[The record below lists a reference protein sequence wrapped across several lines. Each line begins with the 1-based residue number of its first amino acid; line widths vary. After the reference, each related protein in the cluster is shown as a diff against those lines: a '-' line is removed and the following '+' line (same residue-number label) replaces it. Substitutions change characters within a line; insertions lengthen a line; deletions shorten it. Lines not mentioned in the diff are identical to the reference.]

1 MEAVMPAEA
10 RYSTSIGSRI
20 SFFELFL
27 RRGAIAC
34 FCLSAVFGFV
44 RSTRAEVQTPKIRN
58 VLFIVSDDL
67 KASVLGCYGD
77 KVCHT
82 PNIDRLAAEGV
93 VFERAYCQGVV
104 CGPSRTSF
112 MHSRYKGDAEMNL
125 GRHFRE
131 NGWYSA
137 RVGKIYHMRVP
148 GDIIAG
154 TNGLDVESSWTERFN
169 SQGQEAHTPGHY
181 ACLNQNIFTTKLEDR
196 QSTKMPHR
204 MFVTVR
210 YEGDGSDQPDHKS
223 ATKAIELLQ
232 EHMHEKFF
240 LAVGLVRPHY
250 PMVAPQQYFD
260 PYPWQKILMPPTV
273 ENDLLDI
280 PKAGLAATRSEKN
293 PIGQFPD
300 NQKRMW
306 TGYYASVAF
315 MDEQVGRIIDEL
327 KRLGLRD
334 STAIVFASDH
344 GYHLGE
350 HGFWQ
355 KSNLHEEV
363 TRVPL
368 IMSVPSFKPGR
379 SKSMT
384 ELADI
389 FPTLSEL
396 AGLKIPAT
404 VQGQSLVPIL
414 TDHGAVVR
422 EGALS
427 LNSQSYSFRTP
438 DWAFMSYPDGS
449 TELYDM
455 KSDPHQF
462 TNLSANSDYEH
473 VRTRMTALLSARLT
487 AAGLLDTS
495 GKRRPGNSR

>member
-1 MEAVMPAEA
+1 MPAEA
-10 RYSTSIGSRI
+10 RYSTSTGSRI
-20 SFFELFL
+20 SFFKRSPC
-27 RRGAIAC
+27 RRSIAC
-34 FCLSAVFGFV
+34 FCLLAVFGLV
-44 RSTRAEVQTPKIRN
+44 RSIQAEVTTSKIRN

-77 KVCHT
+77 TVCRT

-93 VFERAYCQGVV
+93 VFERTYCQGVV

-112 MHSRYKGDAEMNL
+112 MHSRYRGGAEMNL

-154 TNGLDVESSWTERFN
+154 TDGLDVESSWTERFN
-169 SQGQEAHTPGHY
+169 SPGQEAHTPGHY
-181 ACLNQNIFTTKLEDR
+181 ACLNQNIFTTDLENR
-196 QSTKMPHR
+196 QSTRMPHR

-232 EHMHEKFF
+232 KHQSEKFF

-260 PYPWQKILMPPTV
+260 PYPWQNILMPPTV

-280 PKAGLAATRSEKN
+280 PKAGQAGTQNEKN
-293 PIGQFPD
+293 PIGRYPD

-315 MDEQVGRIIDEL
+315 MDEQVGRILDEL
-327 KRLGLRD
+327 ERLGLRN

-368 IMSVPSFKPGR
+368 IMSVPGFKPGR
-379 SKSMT
+379 STSMT

-404 VQGQSLVPIL
+404 VQGQSLVPVL
-414 TDHGAVVR
+414 KNNDATVR

-427 LNSQSYSFRTP
+427 LNNGASSIRTSN
-438 DWAFMSYPDGS
+438 WAFMRYGDGS
-449 TELYDM
+449 AELYDM
-455 KSDPHQF
+455 ATDPNQF
-462 TNLSANSDYEH
+462 INLADNPDFDE
-473 VRTRMTALLSARLT
+473 VRTRMAELLEARLT
-487 AAGLLDTS
+487 AAGLPNTS
-495 GKRRPGNSR
+495 GKRKLEKTR

>member
-1 MEAVMPAEA
+1 MTVESRLAIAAPIH
-10 RYSTSIGSRI
+10 TSSVSLTRTK
-20 SFFELFL
+20 SLALFL
-27 RRGAIAC
+27 
-34 FCLSAVFGFV
+34 CLVTVFGV
-44 RSTRAEVQTPKIRN
+44 SQTAHAEQDSPGIKN

-82 PNIDRLAAEGV
+82 PNIDSLAAEGV
-93 VFERAYCQGVV
+93 VFERTYCQGVV

-112 MHSRYKGDAEMNL
+112 MHSRYRGGAEINL

-154 TNGLDVESSWTERFN
+154 TNGQDVESSWTERFN

-181 ACLNQNIFTTKLEDR
+181 ACLNQNIFTTAPENR
-196 QSTKMPHR
+196 QTTRMPHR

-223 ATKAIELLQ
+223 ASKAIELLQ
-232 EHMHEKFF
+232 KHQSEKFF

-260 PYPWQKILMPPTV
+260 PYPWQKILLPPTV
-273 ENDLLDI
+273 GNDLLDI
-280 PKAGLAATRSEKN
+280 PKAGLAGTQNETN
-293 PIGQFPD
+293 PIGQYPD

-315 MDEQVGRIIDEL
+315 MDAQVGRIVEEL
-327 KRLGLRD
+327 ERLGLRE

-368 IMSVPSFKPGR
+368 IMSVPGVKPGR
-379 SKSMT
+379 SEALT
-384 ELADI
+384 ELMDI
-389 FPTLSEL
+389 FPTLSDL
-396 AGLKIPAT
+396 TGLKLPTT
-404 VQGQSLVPIL
+404 VQGKSLVPIL
-414 TDHGAVVR
+414 KDNAVSVR
-422 EGALS
+422 DGSLS
-427 LNSQSYSFRTP
+427 LNRGGYSIRTSN
-438 DWAFMSYPDGS
+438 WAFMRYADKSA
-449 TELYDM
+449 ELYDM
-455 KSDPHQF
+455 QADPNQF
-462 TNLSANSDYEH
+462 KNLVDDPNYAG
-473 VRTRMTALLSARLT
+473 TRKQLNAELDARLK
-487 AAGLLDTS
+487 AAGLDNSLS
-495 GKRRPGNSR
+495 KRKKL

>member
-1 MEAVMPAEA
+1 MSANFRSSLATDCRSPVLQSSGSLFGTVCVCLLAITGLIRSAYAEA
-10 RYSTSIGSRI
+10 SP
-20 SFFELFL
+20 
-27 RRGAIAC
+27 
-34 FCLSAVFGFV
+34 
-44 RSTRAEVQTPKIRN
+44 PKIKN

-82 PNIDRLAAEGV
+82 PNIDRLASEGV
-93 VFERAYCQGVV
+93 VFERTYCQGVV

-112 MHSRYKGDAEMNL
+112 MHSRYRGGAEMNL

-131 NGWYSA
+131 SGWYSA

-181 ACLNQNIFTTKLEDR
+181 ACLNQNIFTTAPENR

-232 EHMHEKFF
+232 NHRNEKFF

-260 PYPWQKILMPPTV
+260 PYPWQKILLPPTS

-280 PKAGLAATRSEKN
+280 PQAGLAGTQNEKN
-293 PIGQFPD
+293 PIGQYPD

-306 TGYYASVAF
+306 TGYYAAVAF

-327 KRLGLRD
+327 ERLGLRD
-334 STAIVFASDH
+334 STTIVFASDH

-368 IMSVPSFKPGR
+368 IMSVPGFKPGR
-379 SKSMT
+379 SKSIT

-389 FPTLSEL
+389 FPTLSQL
-396 AGLKIPAT
+396 AGLTVPAS
-404 VQGQSLVPIL
+404 VEGKSLVPIL
-414 TDHGAVVR
+414 NDHDAVVR

-427 LNSQSYSFRTP
+427 LNNRSYAIRTS
-438 DWAFMSYPDGS
+438 DWSFMSYPDGS
-449 TELYDM
+449 AELYDM
-455 KSDPHQF
+455 ASDPHQF
-462 TNLSANSDYEH
+462 ANLANDADYVE
-473 VRTRMTALLSARLT
+473 VRTRMAVLLRNRLKVS
-487 AAGLLDTS
+487 GLTM
-495 GKRRPGNSR
+495 NSQDRKPKKAK